1 MAERKKSPENSLFD
15 KSTPI
20 GFKDKSTPIGF
31 AGFADNPMEINAI
44 EDTEEPASDENSPEQ
59 GVE

>member
-1 MAERKKSPENSLFD
+1 MAELKKSPENSLFD

-31 AGFADNPMEINAI
+31 AESPIENNAV
-44 EDTEEPASDENSPEQ
+44 EETEEPASDENSPEQ
-59 GVE
+59 VAE